1 MWQWKDDTAHIVP
14 KLSFVKAFKPWGWI
28 IGTGIYL
35 EDVKKEIRMLTPR
48 LLFTTLGIALVIAL
62 LLTYITLQSMK
73 IEWKRKKAES
83 LLQVSREKYKTL
95 VDATTEGLIMIIDR
109 KIIFSN
115 NQFHEL
121 SGYSEEELLNQ
132 SLPFLISS
140 KNQPED
146 LKPFQNRDLPD
157 GQFELILSGK
167 DGREVEAVL
176 SITSIVFYERH
187 EKQVTVKDASVQ
199 KHTPEKTDDLMHLL
213 SFSGLGFIR
222 VLLDDKGKILH
233 AAPSIVKLFGFDSFL
248 ELTQH
253 SLLDFFSDPG
263 EKKQYRKQLL
273 TEGRIKTPPI
283 HVTRKDGSV
292 LSVSVSMIV
301 VKNEMQQV
309 MGEGIITDLTTQ
321 LREKRE
327 LEELISKLDA
337 HSHFLQAPANPH
349 IHPVIDLPMETP
361 VAQVIER
368 MKRNQTDVVLISNNG
383 GAKIGIITAGE
394 IQGVIHLKEILLAVV
409 NSYAYLANQID
420 RAQTTGELAALYQKF
435 RHYMRMMIKQNLH
448 PDQIGESMASISDRI
463 TKRLINLAFEEI
475 GQPPVEFAFVALGSE
490 GRMEQTLATDQ
501 DNAIIFM
508 DVADGDLEGVQAWFN
523 KLAEIV
529 CNNLDT
535 VGFSF
540 CRGKIMAKNLME
552 VSIFFDLRTVYGN
565 SAMTGELRQHISQI
579 SDGNGAFFYN
589 LAENVLSFRSS
600 IGLTGNIH
608 TDKKEDRDVL
618 NLKNAVTPYIMFAR
632 IYSIYH
638 KVNLSNTVARLHAL
652 CDLQIIPV
660 AMQQDLLFGYRYLM
674 QLRYRHQANCLEKN
688 QKINNAMAIQEM
700 TQLEET
706 LIKKILTQS
715 AELQNKLNID
725 FKSTAM

>member
-1 MWQWKDDTAHIVP
+1 
-14 KLSFVKAFKPWGWI
+14 
-28 IGTGIYL
+28 
-35 EDVKKEIRMLTPR
+35 
-48 LLFTTLGIALVIAL
+48 
-62 LLTYITLQSMK
+62 
-73 IEWKRKKAES
+73 
-83 LLQVSREKYKTL
+83 
-95 VDATTEGLIMIIDR
+95 
-109 KIIFSN
+109 
-115 NQFHEL
+115 
-121 SGYSEEELLNQ
+121 
-132 SLPFLISS
+132 
-140 KNQPED
+140 
-146 LKPFQNRDLPD
+146 
-157 GQFELILSGK
+157 
-167 DGREVEAVL
+167 
-176 SITSIVFYERH
+176 
-187 EKQVTVKDASVQ
+187 VQ
-199 KHTPEKTDDLMHLL
+199 
-213 SFSGLGFIR
+213 
-222 VLLDDKGKILH
+222 LDDKGKILH
-233 AAPSIVKLFGFDSFL
+233 AAPSIVKLFGFDSFQ
-248 ELTQH
+248 ELSQH
-253 SLLDFFSDPG
+253 SLLDFFTDPV

-273 TEGRIKTPPI
+273 TDGRIKTPPI

-337 HSHFLQAPANPH
+337 HSHFLQAPVNPH
-349 IHPVIDLPMETP
+349 IHPVIDLLMETP

-383 GAKIGIITAGE
+383 GAKIGIITAGDIINRILLAGLDFQKPAWE
-394 IQGVIHLKEILLAVV
+394 IMTAPLLCADSGVTTQHALALMQEAGISHLAMKNAAGEIRGVIHLKEILLAVV

-420 RAQTTGELAALYQKF
+420 RAQNTGELASLYQKF
-435 RHYMRMMIKQNLH
+435 RQYMRMMIKQNLH

-463 TKRLINLAFEEI
+463 TRRLINLAFEEI

-508 DVADGDLEGVQAWFN
+508 DVANADLEGVQNWFN

-535 VGFSF
+535 VGYSF
-540 CRGKIMAKNLME
+540 CRGKIMAKNPLWCQPLKTWKKYFSQWISNTEPKNLME

-579 SDGNGAFFYN
+579 SDGNGVFFYN
-589 LAENVLSFRSS
+589 LAENVLSFRSG

-638 KVNLSNTVARLHAL
+638 KVNLSNTVARLQAL

-674 QLRYRHQANCLEKN
+674 QLRYRHQASCLEKN
-688 QKINNAMAIQEM
+688 QEINNAMAIQEM

-725 FKSTAM
+725 FKSTVM